1 MCRICQKDEEE
12 DPAGGGCDYT
22 PTTELNA
29 GEKGRA
35 GTASA
40 Q

>member
-1 MCRICQKDEEE
+1 MKKKKILRVVDVTI
-12 DPAGGGCDYT
+12 P

-29 GEKGRA
+29 GKKGRA